1 MDPATWLLISL
12 AILASH
18 YAAAK
23 LSDRTP
29 KHEPQA
35 LPLEEA
41 PPEAIQP
48 IGEALEEAAVSE
60 APKPEEEAEPMKAE
74 SLEPPSEKPEEK
86 KEESPPQ
93 AEEQESLSLKEIEE
107 ISARIGEL
115 KDLLEM
121 SRDLEKEL
129 QKLANTIN
137 QPKTRQKS

>member
-29 KHEPQA
+29 KHGHQA

-48 IGEALEEAAVSE
+48 IGEALEEAASE

-93 AEEQESLSLKEIEE
+93 AEEQESLSLKEIEA